1 MVMKKNSAM
10 ERKNAYV
17 APEIVEMCIEVEGCV
32 LNASNVTS
40 DGFGGGGFDPDPDLP
55 GLDF

>member
-1 MVMKKNSAM
+1 MKNSVM

-17 APEIVEMCIEVEGCV
+17 TPEIAEICFEVEGCV

-40 DGFGGGGFDPDPDLP
+40 DGFGGGGFDPDPDFP